1 MISPLLVLLILINTL
16 FLFILLIKSLNEN
29 INSKYDKI
37 LRVDLAILGI
47 AFTQYAMTFIIE
59 NSNVLEK
66 DATEFAQQL
75 RYVDWLITTPLLL
88 YSYWK
93 LAEIEGWNGEFIWL
107 LFADLI
113 MMGFGI
119 LAEFLNVS
127 FKIKILLY
135 TIGCLGYVYI
145 FIEIVRIMNFFKN
158 KKDSISS
165 DKANLGYYFLIG
177 WLIYPIGF
185 FLPFEP
191 KFILYS
197 FGDFINKGLYS
208 IALQST
214 FK

>member
-1 MISPLLVLLILINTL
+1 MITGLLTVLILINTV
-16 FLFILLIKSLNEN
+16 FLFILLIKSLYEN

-37 LRVDLAILGI
+37 LRVDIAILGI

-59 NSNVLEK
+59 QSNVLQK

-93 LAEIEGWNGEFIWL
+93 LAQIEGWNGDFIWL

-113 MMGFGI
+113 MMIFGI
-119 LAEFLNVS
+119 IAEFFNFS
-127 FKIKILLY
+127 FKTKMILY
-135 TIGCLGYVYI
+135 SIGCLGYVYI
-145 FIEIVRIMNFFKN
+145 FIEILRIMKFFN
-158 KKDSISS
+158 DQDTSISKS
-165 DKANLGYYFLIG
+165 KANLGYFFLIG

-185 FLPFEP
+185 FLPFES

-208 IALQST
+208 IALQNT

>member
-1 MISPLLVLLILINTL
+1 MTSALLTSLILITTI
-16 FLFILLIKSLNEN
+16 FLFILLIKSLYEN

-37 LRVDLAILGI
+37 LRVDIAILGI

-59 NSNVLEK
+59 QSNILQK

-93 LAEIEGWNGEFIWL
+93 LAQIEGWNGDFIWL
-107 LFADLI
+107 LFADLV
-113 MMGFGI
+113 MMIFGI
-119 LAEFLNVS
+119 AAEFFNFS
-127 FKIKILLY
+127 FKTKMILY

-145 FIEIVRIMNFFKN
+145 FVEILRIMNFFNDQGNNLSK
-158 KKDSISS
+158 S
-165 DKANLGYYFLIG
+165 KANLGYFFLIG

-185 FLPFEP
+185 FLPFES

-208 IALQST
+208 IALQNT

>member
-1 MISPLLVLLILINTL
+1 MISPLLTTLILVNTI
-16 FLFILLIKSLNEN
+16 FLFVLLIKSLYEN
-29 INSKYDKI
+29 VNSKYDKV

-59 NSNVLEK
+59 QSDVLQK
-66 DATEFAQQL
+66 DAKEFAQQL

-93 LAEIEGWNGEFIWL
+93 LAQIEGWNGDFVWL
-107 LFADLI
+107 LFADLV
-113 MMGFGI
+113 MMIFGI
-119 LAEFLNVS
+119 AAEFFTFS
-127 FKIKILLY
+127 FKTKMILY

-145 FIEIVRIMNFFKN
+145 FIEILRIMNFFNNQGDNVSK
-158 KKDSISS
+158 S
-165 DKANLGYYFLIG
+165 KANLGYFFLIG

-185 FLPFEP
+185 FLTFES
-191 KFILYS
+191 KFVLYS

-208 IALQST
+208 IALQNT